1 MKVEIWSDVMCPFC
15 YIGKRK
21 FENAL
26 KQFSNA
32 DKVEIEWKS
41 FQLDPDLVSD
51 ASKTVHEYLAERKG
65 WTVDYA
71 KQVGSQV
78 TDMAKAEGL
87 EYNFDKAI
95 VANSLNAHR
104 VSHLAKIYQLG
115 NDLEEALFKAYFTE
129 GKNIADKQTLVDI
142 AVSVGLKS
150 DEVVEVLNSDKF
162 LQEVEVDILTAQK
175 IGVRGVP
182 FFVFDKKYAVS
193 GAQPTDV
200 FLGALEKTWNES
212 APDLKADASG
222 SCTVDGDC
230 N

>member
-21 FENAL
+21 FESAL
-26 KQFSNA
+26 KQFAHANQ
-32 DKVEIEWKS
+32 VEIEWKS

-104 VSHLAKIYQLG
+104 IAHLAKTHQLG
-115 NDLEEALFKAYFTE
+115 NELEEALFKAYFTE
-129 GKNIADKQTLVDI
+129 GKNIDDRQTLVDI
-142 AVSVGLKS
+142 AVSVGLNAA
-150 DEVVEVLNSDKF
+150 EVLNVLNSDQF
-162 LQEVEVDILTAQK
+162 SQEVQVDVLTAQQ

-200 FLGALEKTWNES
+200 FLGALEKTWNEL
-212 APDLKADASG
+212 APDVKADASG